1 MIIGGDR
8 MLGFVPMPHT
18 VIISKASQLDDW
30 GIPVADIKTSVKVAC
45 KISYNSNNEA
55 ISVAS
60 GEQVRYTARI
70 LCEGIPQVDYD
81 DVISWSDD
89 FGNVHNK
96 PPLEID
102 YKHDLSGNPVALR
115 VVV

>member
-1 MIIGGDR
+1 

-18 VIISKASQLDDW
+18 VSITKSGRLDDW
-30 GIPVADIKTSVKVAC
+30 GIPVADSNESVKVAC

-55 ISVAS
+55 IAVAS

-81 DVISWSDD
+81 DLITWSDD
-89 FGNVHNK
+89 FGNVHSK

-102 YKHDLSGNPVALR
+102 YKHDLSGSPVALR